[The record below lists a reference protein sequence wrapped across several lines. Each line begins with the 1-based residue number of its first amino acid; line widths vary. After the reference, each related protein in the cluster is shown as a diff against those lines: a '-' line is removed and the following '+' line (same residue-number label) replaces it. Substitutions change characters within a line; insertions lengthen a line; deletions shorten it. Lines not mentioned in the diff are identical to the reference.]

1 MFSKLFKTWVYYVNN
16 QTLNKEREKEKEK
29 ALGMKLQCAHIE
41 SEACN
46 LGLNLKSA
54 LRPPSASI
62 PLD

>member
-1 MFSKLFKTWVYYVNN
+1 MDLLRQQSDVKKRD
-16 QTLNKEREKEKEK
+16 REKEKEK
-29 ALGMKLQCAHIE
+29 ALGMKQQCAHIE

-46 LGLNLKSA
+46 LRLNLKSA

>member
-1 MFSKLFKTWVYYVNN
+1 MDLLCQQSDVKKRD
-16 QTLNKEREKEKEK
+16 REKEKEK
-29 ALGMKLQCAHIE
+29 ALGMKQQCAHIE

-46 LGLNLKSA
+46 LRLNLKSA

>member
-1 MFSKLFKTWVYYVNN
+1 MGLLRQPSDVK
-16 QTLNKEREKEKEK
+16 QREREKEKEK
-29 ALGMKLQCAHIE
+29 ALGIKLQRAHIE

-46 LGLNLKSA
+46 LRLNLKSA